1 MVSDAALGFVTG
13 FMGSSYVEGL
23 RFKQTALAKAQ
34 VQRELREEENN
45 AMINDMFAI
54 SKTMQNATEEEKD
67 TLRNRLNKFSP
78 TGLQKISTLQMTGGD
93 MFIKQEGSY
102 GIKPLTTSNPTEG
115 DKQRDAYNTVVGILS
130 QTTGET
136 PEETRKARMKAFNQV
151 DLKDMQLARE
161 YLYGKG
167 KNESTRYG
175 YAERMNLIYDP
186 AKEKGLDVKYQGT
199 YRINEDNEL
208 AKEILSSKG
217 MKMSDPF
224 AISSLVNSDIV
235 NERIMVAMLGAY
247 QGRDDGRTRAILADS
262 ERVSNA
268 QRKIIEEGIDSKIY
282 PEDTSTPVSSTQIMS
297 TETTR
302 KVYGYNQNWFE
313 NNIAGAF
320 SQQYTRQT
328 MLKKLTDDRVAEG
341 IASGGISS
349 ANEQQAREAIY
360 AYLSE
365 QFDLASEAMS
375 Q

>member
-1 MVSDAALGFVTG
+1 MVSELAIGFISAADAYGRTVKP
-13 FMGSSYVEGL
+13 
-23 RFKQTALAKAQ
+23 RQDALARAK
-34 VQRELREEENN
+34 VQREIREEENN
-45 AMINDMFAI
+45 AIFNDMI
-54 SKTMQNATEEEKD
+54 SRSRTMQNAPPERQEELRK
-67 TLRNRLNKFSP
+67 TLVNFS
-78 TGLQKISTLQMTGGD
+78 TNGLLKLAASGLERPDGD
-93 MFIKQEGSY
+93 MFIKRGDSY

>member
-1 MVSDAALGFVTG
+1 MVSDAAVSFLTG
-13 FMGSSYVEGL
+13 FADAYGAGVKP
-23 RFKQTALAKAQ
+23 RQDALARAQ
-34 VQRELREEENN
+34 VQREIEQGQKGEIINS
-45 AMINDMFAI
+45 MIDMSPTLKEAP
-54 SKTMQNATEEEKD
+54 EEKLNI
-67 TLRNRLNKFSP
+67 LRNNLLQLSTN
-78 TGLQKISTLQMTGGD
+78 GLQKILGVQLQTGD
-93 MFIKQEGSY
+93 MFIEQEGSY
-102 GIKPLTTSNPTEG
+102 SIKPLTTSNPTEG
-115 DKQRDAYNTVVGILS
+115 DKQRGAYNKVVGVLS

-136 PEETRKARMKAFNQV
+136 PEETRKARMNAFNQI

-224 AISSLVNSDIV
+224 AISALINSDII
-235 NERIMVAMLGAY
+235 NERIMVAILGAY
-247 QGRDDGRTRAILADS
+247 QGRDDGKTKAILADS

-268 QRKIIEEGIDSKIY
+268 QIKIIEEGIDSKIY

-297 TETTR
+297 TDLTR

-328 MLKKLTDDRVAEG
+328 MLEKITDDRVAEG

>member
-1 MVSDAALGFVTG
+1 MVSNLAIGLISAADTYGR
-13 FMGSSYVEGL
+13 YARPRQE
-23 RFKQTALAKAQ
+23 ALARAQ

-54 SKTMQNATEEEKD
+54 SKTMQNATEEERN

-78 TGLQKISTLQMTGGD
+78 AGLQKISTLQMTGGE

-102 GIKPLTTSNPTEG
+102 GIKPLTTSGPTEG
-115 DKQRDAYNTVVGILS
+115 DQQRNAYNIVVGILS

-161 YLYGKG
+161 YINGKG
-167 KNESTRYG
+167 KNEATRYR
-175 YAERMNLIYDP
+175 YAEEFNLIYDP
-186 AKEKGLDVKYQGT
+186 AKEKGLDTKYQGT

-208 AKEILSSKG
+208 VKEILSSKG
-217 MKMSDPF
+217 MKISDPF
-224 AISSLVNSDIV
+224 AISSLVNSDII
-235 NERIMVAMLGAY
+235 NERIMVALLGAY
-247 QGRDDGRTRAILADS
+247 QGRNDGRTKAILEDS

-297 TETTR
+297 TDFTR

-328 MLKKLTDDRVAEG
+328 MLEKITDDRVAEG

-349 ANEQQAREAIY
+349 ASEQEAREAIY